1 MSTTTLV
8 SETPVPGTVLVV
20 DDDMTV
26 RVLASAA
33 LRQDGHTVV
42 LATNG
47 EEACRLFDERLPD
60 LVLMDIGMP
69 VVDGYQACV
78 RLRSHVAGARIPI
91 LMLTGWD
98 DAKAITHAYEAG
110 ATDFQTKPVHWQVLR
125 ERVRY
130 MLRAKRD
137 ADDLRQLA
145 DYDSL
150 TGLPNRAAFRDRLT
164 KALLRSRRDGTTVAV
179 TFVDL
184 DCFKEINDTF
194 GHGFGDQIL
203 RLTGERLAHTLRAS
217 DRPMLARGESAQPW
231 AGRFGG
237 DEFTVTVPDLPNA
250 AAAAAIAD
258 RIRGIFAKPFQV
270 DGHEVFVTAS
280 TGLSVYPFDG
290 ADADTLLKHAD
301 TAMYAA
307 KAIGRNNHS
316 SYRPS
321 MGLRASERLS
331 LAGDLRRAVE
341 RTDELLVHFQPKVD
355 IATGAVVGSE
365 ALVRWQHPARGLLG
379 PLEFV
384 GLAEEIG
391 LGPTLG
397 DCVLYSALTQS
408 AGWRGEGD
416 ALVPV
421 ALNLGDSQFRSPDF
435 LDRVIRA
442 IDAAGLDT
450 RQVEVEIT
458 ETVALDSQLAN
469 NGLLAGFKARGIKT
483 AIDDF
488 GTGQSA
494 LSTLTQLTVD
504 ALKIDRS
511 FVRDLE
517 TDTRAR
523 AITSS
528 IVDMGH
534 HLGMTVIAEGVETQ
548 GQLDMLNVMGCDQA
562 QGFLFSKAVPA
573 KAFEQWLVDHRS
585 RQGPVGKRP
594 RRLGRGAD
602 GSAIE
607 ERFKDPRRS

>member
-20 DDDMTV
+20 DDDTTV
-26 RVLASAA
+26 RVLACSA
-33 LRQDGHTVV
+33 LRQDGHTVFV
-42 LATNG
+42 ATNG
-47 EEACRLFDERLPD
+47 EDACRLFDERSPD
-60 LVLMDIGMP
+60 LVLLDIGMP
-69 VVDGYQACV
+69 VVDGYEACV
-78 RLRSHVAGARIPI
+78 RLRAHVAGARVPI

-98 DAKAITHAYEAG
+98 DAKAIARAYEAG
-110 ATDFQTKPVHWQVLR
+110 ATDFQTKPVNWQVLR

-130 MLRAKRD
+130 MLRAKQD
-137 ADDLRQLA
+137 SDDLRQLA

-164 KALLRSRRDGTTVAV
+164 KALLRSERDGTIVAV

-203 RLTGERLAHTLRAS
+203 RLTGERLADTLRAS
-217 DRPMLARGESAQPW
+217 DKPTLARGESAAPW

-237 DEFTVTVPDLPNA
+237 DEFTVTVPNLPNA
-250 AAAAAIAD
+250 AAAAAIAG
-258 RIRGIFAKPFQV
+258 RVRGIFAKPFQV

-321 MGLRASERLS
+321 MGVRASERLS

-341 RTDELLVHFQPKVD
+341 RTEDLVVHFQPKVD
-355 IATGAVVGSE
+355 IASGAVVGAE
-365 ALVRWQHPARGLLG
+365 ALIRWQHPARGLLG
-379 PLEFV
+379 PSEFV

-391 LGPTLG
+391 LGPALG
-397 DCVLYSALTQS
+397 DWVMFSALTQS
-408 AGWRGEGD
+408 ARWRGEGD
-416 ALVPV
+416 RLIPI
-421 ALNLGDSQFRSPDF
+421 ALNIGDSQFRSRDL
-435 LDRVIRA
+435 LDRVMRA
-442 IDAAGLDT
+442 LDAVGLDT

-458 ETVALDSQLAN
+458 ETVALDSELAN
-469 NGLLAGFKARGIKT
+469 NGFLAGFKARGIKT

-494 LSTLTQLTVD
+494 LSTLTHLTVD

-517 TDTRAR
+517 TNTRAR

-548 GQLDMLNVMGCDQA
+548 GQLDMLNVMGCDQV
-562 QGFLFSKAVPA
+562 QGFLFSQAVPA
-573 KAFEQWLVDHRS
+573 RAFEQLLVDIGAGKDPS
-585 RQGPVGKRP
+585 GSGP
-594 RRLGRGAD
+594 D

-607 ERFKDPRRS
+607 ERFQDLATIINLAD